1 MKTKK
6 EKFSLTTF
14 IKNVQS
20 TIKTVGEFALNN
32 VEKILVTLGIAA
44 KAYEAYIADFN
55 MPLSFYTD
63 TALDMLIV
71 WGWLKYLFA
80 DDGILRRRLATCAF
94 IMKCL
99 VFQT

>member
-1 MKTKK
+1 MEAKN
-6 EKFSLTTF
+6 EMFSLTTF

-20 TIKTVGEFALNN
+20 TIKEVGMFALNN
-32 VEKILVTLGIAA
+32 VGNILVTLGITA

-63 TALDMLIV
+63 TALDMLIM

-80 DDGILRRRLATCAF
+80 DDEILRRRLATCALNF
-94 IMKCL
+94 YSR
-99 VFQT
+99 